1 MKRSALP
8 ILLAVALAACQPVP
22 ATAPVPAG
30 VKSANPQGPTLDVQV
45 STKRAVQL
53 FDAICGATLG
63 DRFVS
68 AKARMAENDVSLS
81 VADAPN
87 IFSKREN
94 LSFVVEKPG
103 KPGAK
108 CQMVWGNFEPRAQV
122 LAGISAINPLKP
134 AGGALLTNY
143 RETGKILV
151 LTDGAK
157 MSNGAQLYR
166 LTLFAGR

>member
-8 ILLAVALAACQPVP
+8 ILFAVALAACQPAP
-22 ATAPVPAG
+22 ATAPVPADD
-30 VKSANPQGPTLDVQV
+30 KSAIAQRPTLDVQV
-45 STKRAVQL
+45 STKRAIQL
-53 FDAICGATLG
+53 FDAICGATLD
-63 DRFVS
+63 DRYVS
-68 AKARMAENDVSLS
+68 ARARMAQNGVSL
-81 VADAPN
+81 VVPDAPN

-94 LSFVVEKPG
+94 LSFVIERPG

-122 LAGISAINPLKP
+122 LSGVGAINPLKP

-151 LTDGAK
+151 LTDGIK